1 MPEPKKPTRTT
12 AAPPVPARPAPVS
25 ARPAPGDQLEELN
38 DQLARFLQHADQLVD
53 EWAKFGADVRRTVDA
68 EVARIDGAV
77 ADATERALANTSAQ
91 VDRVAAERIEKTVEH
106 AAARW
111 RGDPPRVA
119 SGGGGTATSTASGG
133 GLARGVLLAVLVA
146 NALLVVLLVVA
157 LRKDTPAAVAPSPT
171 PETGGAGAAVIAPEV
186 LAACDALAEGT
197 WSADDAAL
205 VLRAGTAVCGDDE
218 AAVTATVTARFATP
232 EVAVDAGVVDAVPP
246 IDAKKREPKRGK

>member
-1 MPEPKKPTRTT
+1 MPEPKKPVRTT
-12 AAPPVPARPAPVS
+12 AAPPVPARPP
-25 ARPAPGDQLEELN
+25 PGDQLEELN

-77 ADATERALANTSAQ
+77 ADATERALANASAQ

-119 SGGGGTATSTASGG
+119 SGGGGTATAAAGGG

-146 NALLVVLLVVA
+146 DALLVVLLVVA
-157 LRKDTPAAVAPSPT
+157 LRKDTPAPAPSPAPDT
-171 PETGGAGAAVIAPEV
+171 AGGGAIVIAPEV
-186 LAACDALAEGT
+186 LAACEALAEGT

-218 AAVTATVTARFATP
+218 ARVTANVTARLASP
-232 EVAVDAGVVDAVPP
+232 EVAIDAGVVDAEPP
-246 IDAKKREPKRGK
+246 IDAKKRETKRGK